1 MKKLISEKLAGTIL
15 LIFLVL
21 LTIFHLFILFK
32 VFPADIV
39 WSGQVKDATTNL
51 LMMELIALATTL
63 LFILIIAVKIRKFD
77 KYRRLVN
84 IGTWVIFIFLVL
96 NTLGNLASEH
106 FIEKIIL
113 APTTLLMA
121 FLALRLAIEK

>member
-21 LTIFHLFILFK
+21 LTIFHFLLLFE
-32 VFPADIV
+32 VFPADNV
-39 WSGQVKDATTNL
+39 WGGQIKDATTNL
-51 LMMELIALATTL
+51 LMMELIAVTITL

-84 IGTWVIFIFLVL
+84 IGVWVIFIFLVL

-113 APTTLLMA
+113 APITLLMA
-121 FLALRLAIEK
+121 FLGLRLAIEK

>member
-21 LTIFHLFILFK
+21 LTIFHFLIIFE
-32 VFPADIV
+32 ADIV
-39 WSGQVKDATTNL
+39 WGGQIKDASTNL
-51 LMMELIALATTL
+51 LVMELIALAITL

-84 IGTWVIFIFLVL
+84 IGVWVIFIFLVL